1 MTLTRLLEI
10 KSDLLKWEDKT
21 SLHLAERIWLECG
34 APTEPQRL
42 CEVLEIILERCT
54 GDGVGYP
61 PILLKRKKQIER
73 GAWSPEQKGGS
84 PPGDPLPSEGDS
96 NCPKCGGLGHVL
108 IEGGRHAKMCECN
121 KWMRSQRLQ

>member
-1 MTLTRLLEI
+1 MFGKIGKGLHNAGAGLHAMSKAQAQWEIELTR
-10 KSDLLKWEDKT
+10 T
-21 SLHLAERIWLECG
+21 
-34 APTEPQRL
+34 
-42 CEVLEIILERCT
+42 
-54 GDGVGYP
+54 
-61 PILLKRKKQIER
+61 ILLKRKKQIER